1 MKPAWQLM
9 RDLILHEFET
19 MGKDKVP
26 GNVTFSL
33 PPSST
38 TGDDER

>member
-1 MKPAWQLM
+1 MTTGPPERL
-9 RDLILHEFET
+9 RTF
-19 MGKDKVP
+19 
-26 GNVTFSL
+26 NVTFSL